1 MFLLHPLSFVL
12 PGGHFGDE
20 RIRPLT
26 INARVLVVNVS
37 DFFVLPLDELHHL
50 YMMYTDDAL
59 VFQTSA
65 ENRVRM
71 LCKVAK
77 NLIQPPPASSPMQKY
92 MIESAQAT
100 TKATTNETTSSEGEV
115 GNVNNTSNGPPVIS
129 LPAAAA
135 GDSTTANNLPPTSA
149 GVDIDGDGKADFSV
163 SHALNVYS
171 ERLSLDDSLSL
182 DHEELEVRNHSRVPH
197 STNAKPSPG
206 LDQEKG
212 I

>member
-1 MFLLHPLSFVL
+1 MFSVL

-59 VFQTSA
+59 VFQSSA

-77 NLIQPPPASSPMQKY
+77 NLIQPPPASSPMQKF
-92 MIESAQAT
+92 MVESTKTT
-100 TKATTNETTSSEGEV
+100 TKATMNETTSSASEAGTI
-115 GNVNNTSNGPPVIS
+115 NNTSNDPPVIS

-135 GDSTTANNLPPTSA
+135 EDSTNTNNLPPTST

-163 SHALNVYS
+163 SDALNVYS

-182 DHEELEVRNHSRVPH
+182 DHEELEVHNRSRAPR
-197 STNAKPSPG
+197 STNAKSSPG
-206 LDQEKG
+206 LGQEQG
-212 I
+212 N

>member
-1 MFLLHPLSFVL
+1 LFSVL

-59 VFQTSA
+59 VFQSSA

-77 NLIQPPPASSPMQKY
+77 NLIQPPPASSPMQKF
-92 MIESAQAT
+92 MAESTKTT
-100 TKATTNETTSSEGEV
+100 TKATMNETTSSASEAGTI
-115 GNVNNTSNGPPVIS
+115 NNTSNDPPVIS

-135 GDSTTANNLPPTSA
+135 EDSTNTNNLPPTST

-163 SHALNVYS
+163 SDALNVYS

-182 DHEELEVRNHSRVPH
+182 DHEELEVHNRSRAPR

-206 LDQEKG
+206 LGQEQG
-212 I
+212 N